1 MERSDKD
8 FISNTLPFFKED
20 YAAVQGKIDASNREY
35 NLLSRLLALEG
46 DLFSFPFMVFRGFLN
61 KKTPLGGTGF
71 IIKKDILIKVGKF
84 TNSLIDDF
92 ELSFRLYKNKHKI
105 AFAPLSIVYDEKP
118 PILDVMIRQR
128 SRWVKGHIDLLKHR
142 VAEPSD
148 LLGMIYWLSPVFST
162 CGLISISIASFAV
175 IFYLGYG
182 YYPYVFAHIPFLI
195 WLILVIGMNISY
207 FTLLK
212 YNKEI
217 NNVRNGLYS
226 LLLTPFSNYWYIVL
240 IRSFSVKSWSNT
252 KTPHGFE
259 HTAKKE

>member
-1 MERSDKD
+1 MESLDKD

-148 LLGMIYWLSPVFST
+148 LLGMIYWLSPVFLHGPDIYFNCIICRDILSR
-162 CGLISISIASFAV
+162 LWILSICVCPYTIFNMAYFSYWYEYI
-175 IFYLGYG
+175 IFYT
-182 YYPYVFAHIPFLI
+182 IKI
-195 WLILVIGMNISY
+195 Q
-207 FTLLK
+207 
-212 YNKEI
+212 
-217 NNVRNGLYS
+217 
-226 LLLTPFSNYWYIVL
+226 
-240 IRSFSVKSWSNT
+240 
-252 KTPHGFE
+252 
-259 HTAKKE
+259 